1 MTQAGRS
8 RATLIGIVAILLW
21 AALALLTA
29 TAGALPPF
37 ELMALTFALAFV
49 SGFALLSLRG
59 RAALA
64 EMRQPLAP
72 WLTAFIGIFGYHALY
87 FYALQTAPVAEASL
101 VAYLWPLFIVL
112 FSALLPGEGL
122 RARHVIGAV
131 LGFAGTVLIITGRD
145 GGAGGTGAIT
155 GYLAA
160 FACALTWSGYSVLN
174 RRFEGTPSGMI
185 VGICGAVALAGGVC
199 HLLFEATVAPDA
211 KQWLAIVAL
220 GLGPVGLAFLAW
232 DHATKHG
239 HLPLLGALSYLAP
252 LISTALLVATGAA
265 PATITLGLAALL
277 VIGGSLL
284 ATGIGGKRAQKPVL
298 E

>member
-1 MTQAGRS
+1 MTQQAGRS
-8 RATLIGIVAILLW
+8 RATLIGIGAILLW

-37 ELMALTFALAFV
+37 ELMTLTFTVAFV
-49 SGFALLSLRG
+49 SGLALLALRG

-64 EMRQPLAP
+64 EMRQPPAP

-87 FYALQTAPVAEASL
+87 FYALQNAPVAEASL

-112 FSALLPGEGL
+112 FSALLPGEKL
-122 RARHVIGAV
+122 RPRHLVGAA
-131 LGFAGTVLIITGRD
+131 LGFAGTVVIITARN
-145 GGAGGTGAIT
+145 GAGAGAGAIT

-185 VGICGAVALAGGVC
+185 VGICGAVALAGALC
-199 HLLFEATVAPDA
+199 HLLFETTVTPDA
-211 KQWLAIVAL
+211 SQWVAIAGL

-239 HLPLLGALSYLAP
+239 NLALLGALSYLAP
-252 LISTALLVATGAA
+252 LISTALLVITGAT
-265 PATITLGLAALL
+265 PATLTLALAALL
-277 VIGGSLL
+277 ILGGSLL
-284 ATGIGGKRAQKPVL
+284 ATGIGRRKS
-298 E
+298 

>member
-1 MTQAGRS
+1 MTQQAGRS

-37 ELMALTFALAFV
+37 ELMTLTFTVAFV
-49 SGFALLSLRG
+49 SGLALLALRG

-64 EMRQPLAP
+64 EMRQPPAP

-87 FYALQTAPVAEASL
+87 FYALQNAPVAEASL

-112 FSALLPGEGL
+112 FSALLPGEKL
-122 RARHVIGAV
+122 RARHLVGAA
-131 LGFAGTVLIITGRD
+131 LGFAGTVVIITARNGT
-145 GGAGGTGAIT
+145 GSGAGAIT

-185 VGICGAVALAGGVC
+185 VGICGAVALAGALC
-199 HLLFEATVAPDA
+199 HLLFETTVTPDA
-211 KQWLAIVAL
+211 SQWVAIAGL

-239 HLPLLGALSYLAP
+239 NLALLGALSYLAP
-252 LISTALLVATGAA
+252 LISTALLVITGAT
-265 PATITLGLAALL
+265 PATLTLALAALL
-277 VIGGSLL
+277 ILGGSLL
-284 ATGIGGKRAQKPVL
+284 ATGIGRRKS
-298 E
+298 